1 MNTLKGSNHKVFFGN
16 RDFVPTRLTP
26 PPTPSVPNS
35 SDKLI
40 FVKRRALFGQ
50 KYERTDG
57 QNSSFVIL
65 SSFCGL
71 VHAQSIVDLFAKL
84 LNNAQNV
91 PIITERRAKS
101 QKYGR
106 QTGDFPQMPVQTGN
120 SSLDSR
126 LIYTEL
132 VSCHFFQRNE
142 KIIPQN
148 LKTHTG
154 QFPPQCH
161 PILFARMSTNPKS
174 TESWLSCIFPGWSS
188 SVGSRQARHK
198 ARHNLVPHKSS
209 S

>member
-16 RDFVPTRLTP
+16 RDFVPTRLTPP

-106 QTGDFPQMPVQTGN
+106 
-120 SSLDSR
+120 
-126 LIYTEL
+126 
-132 VSCHFFQRNE
+132 
-142 KIIPQN
+142 
-148 LKTHTG
+148 
-154 QFPPQCH
+154 
-161 PILFARMSTNPKS
+161 
-174 TESWLSCIFPGWSS
+174 
-188 SVGSRQARHK
+188 
-198 ARHNLVPHKSS
+198 
-209 S
+209 

>member
-1 MNTLKGSNHKVFFGN
+1 MVVK
-16 RDFVPTRLTP
+16 DA
-26 PPTPSVPNS
+26 SVPNS

-106 QTGDFPQMPVQTGN
+106 
-120 SSLDSR
+120 
-126 LIYTEL
+126 
-132 VSCHFFQRNE
+132 
-142 KIIPQN
+142 
-148 LKTHTG
+148 
-154 QFPPQCH
+154 
-161 PILFARMSTNPKS
+161 
-174 TESWLSCIFPGWSS
+174 
-188 SVGSRQARHK
+188 
-198 ARHNLVPHKSS
+198 
-209 S
+209 